1 MLYLQKFE
9 FWQHLCHYEVC
20 SMKKHTLTFN
30 SHLHVCIT

>member
-20 SMKKHTLTFN
+20 IVQYEKTYTN
-30 SHLHVCIT
+30 I